1 MKSPRRAARGQAREK
16 LLEAAIDLFGR
27 RGYDGVSTREI
38 AALAKVN
45 LAGIAYNFGGKQGLY
60 RSCIDH
66 IAETVRAGLMQ
77 AGIAAA
83 TSGVTQTPESAAG
96 LLNRTFAAMVHFYLG
111 EAKLDRFVR
120 LVVREQMD
128 PTPAFDTLF
137 HSVMEPLHRRV
148 CDLWALAT
156 GQDSESEAVKLAT
169 LGIMGQVMVFRIA
182 RAGALRRLGWREIGE
197 REFAA
202 IDAMIKRTVD
212 LSIAQA
218 RKERVP

>member
-1 MKSPRRAARGQAREK
+1 MAKSRRARRGEARER

-60 RSCIDH
+60 RAAVQH
-66 IAETVRAGLMQ
+66 IAETVQ
-77 AGIAAA
+77 
-83 TSGVTQTPESAAG
+83 AG
-96 LLNRTFAAMVHFYLG
+96 LLAAGVADAGAPMPGDCVAAERLLARMIGLMVNFYLG
-111 EAKLDRFVR
+111 EPKLDRFVR

-137 HSVMEPLHRRV
+137 RNVMEPLHQRI
-148 CDLWALAT
+148 CMLWAKAT
-156 GQDSESEAVKLAT
+156 GADLDSEAVKLAT

-182 RAGALRRLGWREIGE
+182 KAGVMRRLGWRSYGESEI
-197 REFAA
+197 AA
-202 IDAMIKRTVD
+202 ITAMVRRSLD
-212 LSIAQA
+212 LALA
-218 RKERVP
+218 AHRKEPAA